1 MFNILFPYSITLPTQ
16 EKAVKV
22 KVAFQVRIRPG
33 SFQTGKQTIRVGAQ
47 ANHPI
52 DSHIDNNE
60 IEWMTEERA
69 AIVPVALLI
78 KIEGG
83 SPT

>member
-1 MFNILFPYSITLPTQ
+1 MKLPSQ
-16 EKAVKV
+16 DVPVNVKL
-22 KVAFQVRIRPG
+22 AFQVRIRPG
-33 SFQTGKQTIRVGAQ
+33 SFVMGKQTIRSGPQ

-60 IEWMTEERA
+60 IEWSTEERA

-78 KIEGG
+78 KICNN
-83 SPT
+83 ST